1 MTYIATLSMYNLDRR
16 IKMSTAARFDQ
27 RVKNGA
33 TTSRVGKIVRTRPI
47 TTIKEGSKAFGNP
60 EMRALF
66 KGK

>member
-1 MTYIATLSMYNLDRR
+1 
-16 IKMSTAARFDQ
+16 MSTAARFDQ